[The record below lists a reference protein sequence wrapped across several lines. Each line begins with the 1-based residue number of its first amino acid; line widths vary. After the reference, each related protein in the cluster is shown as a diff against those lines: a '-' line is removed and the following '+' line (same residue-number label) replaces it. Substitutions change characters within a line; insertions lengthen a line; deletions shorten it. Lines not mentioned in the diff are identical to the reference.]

1 MRAACAKDHDCLW
14 TTGRLWACGY
24 WLLASGG
31 VVGSSNGDERNEMLH
46 RDYLVDIF
54 LRFAE
59 TIRRSWKRAQEEDDP
74 KAAADALEDMVGEA
88 TDMDGVVLL
97 SLAPESIAGIMQV
110 SGVDPRVT
118 EYLARSLLLASAY
131 WEEAD
136 EQELAN
142 VRRQQAYAIADAYG
156 FALPERPDDAQALLS
171 DLEIEL
177 SRQA

>member
-1 MRAACAKDHDCLW
+1 MGN
-14 TTGRLWACGY
+14 GRLWVFEC
-24 WLLASGG
+24 WLLTSGG
-31 VVGSSNGDERNEMLH
+31 ETGNGNSDEGNEMLH

-74 KAAADALEDMVGEA
+74 EAAADVLEDMVGEA
-88 TDMDGVVLL
+88 TDMDGAVLL

-136 EQELAN
+136 EQELAS

-156 FALPERPDDAQALLS
+156 FALSERPDDAQTLLS

-177 SRQA
+177 SRQV